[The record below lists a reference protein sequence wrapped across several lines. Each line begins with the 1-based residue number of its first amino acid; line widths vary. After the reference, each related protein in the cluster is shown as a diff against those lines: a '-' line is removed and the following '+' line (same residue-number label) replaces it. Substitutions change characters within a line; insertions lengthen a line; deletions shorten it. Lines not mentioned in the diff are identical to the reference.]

1 MTPSWKWSIETR
13 FFSNPTQVKPYR
25 EGSEKDYVGN
35 HVNQGLANL
44 EIVIKITISGL
55 YEKRKS
61 PLITSK

>member
-1 MTPSWKWSIETR
+1 MAYYTRETQ

-25 EGSEKDYVGN
+25 AVSEKDYVGN
-35 HVNQGLANL
+35 QVNQGLANL